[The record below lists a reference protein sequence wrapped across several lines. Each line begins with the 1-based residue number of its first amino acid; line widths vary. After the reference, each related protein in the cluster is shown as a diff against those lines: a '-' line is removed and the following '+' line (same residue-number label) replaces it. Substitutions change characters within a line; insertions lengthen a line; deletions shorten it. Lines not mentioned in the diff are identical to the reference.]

1 MKLGK
6 HSKYLF
12 KKQRWLLWQE
22 QRDDILP
29 TSSFYLGPLVSQA
42 HSTPQTAM
50 LGLHQPLC

>member
-42 HSTPQTAM
+42 HSTPQTVM